1 MGMKDYPKGG
11 LIGKLYSLIAYF
23 TRLRIPVYAA
33 NAGYFIVL
41 SVFPMLLLFVS
52 FLRYTGISVDNLT
65 QMLHGVIP
73 EALIPSAKRLILNT
87 YQSTSRTVVSISA
100 VTALWSASRGIYGL
114 LTGLNAIYDVSEDR
128 GYFYTRTVS
137 VLYTFAFLLV
147 LLLTLVLN
155 VFGTTLLQMLPANAA
170 PVWDFFADIINLRVL
185 LLLLVQTGVF
195 TAMYMVLPNRRNK
208 LSDSLP
214 GAVLT
219 ALGWLIFSDLYSLYV
234 ENFASYA
241 NIYGSVYAVALSML
255 WLYCCISIVFYGGA
269 LNVYLTEGRKNR

>member
-1 MGMKDYPKGG
+1 MKDYPKGG
-11 LIGKLYSLIAYF
+11 LIGKIYGLISYF
-23 TRLRIPVYAA
+23 TRLRIPIYAA

-41 SVFPMLLLFVS
+41 SLFPMLLLFVS
-52 FLRYTGISVDNLT
+52 ILRYTGLSVDNLT
-65 QMLHGVIP
+65 EILQGVIP
-73 EALIPSAKRLILNT
+73 NALMPSAKRLILNT

-100 VTALWSASRGIYGL
+100 LTALWSASRGIYGL

-155 VFGTTLLQMLPANAA
+155 VFGTTLVQMLPVDAT
-170 PVWDFFADIINLRVL
+170 PVWSFVARVVNLRGI

-208 LSDSLP
+208 FSDSLP

-219 ALGWLIFSDLYSLYV
+219 ALGWLVFSDLYSLYV

>member
-1 MGMKDYPKGG
+1 MREYPKGG
-11 LIGKLYSLIAYF
+11 LIGKLYGLISYF

-65 QMLHGVIP
+65 QLLHGVIP

-170 PVWDFFADIINLRVL
+170 PVWDFFADVINLRVL
-185 LLLLVQTGVF
+185 LLLLVQTAVF

-219 ALGWLIFSDLYSLYV
+219 SVGWLVFSHLYSLYV

-255 WLYCCISIVFYGGA
+255 WLYFCISIVFYGGA

>member
-1 MGMKDYPKGG
+1 MKDYPKGG
-11 LIGKLYSLIAYF
+11 LIGKIYGLISYF
-23 TRLRIPVYAA
+23 TGLRIPIYAA

-41 SVFPMLLLFVS
+41 SLFPMLLLFVS
-52 FLRYTGISVDNLT
+52 ILRYTGLSVDNLT
-65 QMLHGVIP
+65 EILQGVIP
-73 EALIPSAKRLILNT
+73 NALMPSAKRLILNT

-100 VTALWSASRGIYGL
+100 LTALWSASRGIYGL

-128 GYFYTRTVS
+128 GYFYTLTVS
-137 VLYTFAFLLV
+137 VLYTFVFLLV

-155 VFGTTLLQMLPANAA
+155 VFGTTLVQMLPVDAT
-170 PVWDFFADIINLRVL
+170 PVWSFVARVVNLRGI

-208 LSDSLP
+208 FSDSLP

-219 ALGWLIFSDLYSLYV
+219 ALGWLVFSDLYSLYV
-234 ENFASYA
+234 ENFSSYA